1 MRWLSLPAMALV
13 VVAPA
18 LGTLP
23 NLLGASL
30 PSRQDTAGETV
41 VGPPA
46 AQEPPAVPDTEAAAS
61 LRVPVD
67 SEAGPAAGRVEYSAG
82 ALGFAALL
90 VVLLGFLFFMLLGW
104 SHRLDQASYLG
115 NVYEESVEDFEYK
128 RLAVT
133 PTEKWERS
141 EYHREIASD
150 PAWLAKHPEPTR
162 PEGLEGWYRDPWSAG
177 TRPPG
182 LGEGTGGLVGDAPS
196 EEVRRKQQDYN
207 RAMREWEGLVR
218 AEAHARYRRDLDK
231 ARERAKQRAALA
243 TSVDLAALRGRGAEF
258 VLEFT
263 TVVVIIFAAVVLGV
277 LRVLGTEQI
286 GTLLAAIAGYVLGR
300 ATTRARDG
308 GGRLP
313 ARDERAL
320 SGEGAKA

>member
-1 MRWLSLPAMALV
+1 MRWLCIPAMALV
-13 VVAPA
+13 LAAPA
-18 LGTLP
+18 PGTSP
-23 NLLGASL
+23 NLLAASVPSLQDTATETTASL
-30 PSRQDTAGETV
+30 P
-41 VGPPA
+41 PA
-46 AQEPPAVPDTEAAAS
+46 EGSPAVRDTEAAAP
-61 LRVPVD
+61 LQVPGD
-67 SEAGPAAGRVEYSAG
+67 SAAAPTSGRVEYSAG

-133 PTEKWERS
+133 PTERWERN

-150 PAWLAKHPEPTR
+150 PAWREKHPEPTR
-162 PEGLEGWYRDPWSAG
+162 PEGVERWYRDPWSAG

-182 LGEGTGGLVGDAPS
+182 LGEGMGGLGGDAPS
-196 EEVRRKQQDYN
+196 EELRQKQQEYN
-207 RAMREWEGLVR
+207 RAMRQWEDMVR
-218 AEAHARYRRDLDK
+218 AEAHARYRNDLERARSR
-231 ARERAKQRAALA
+231 ARERAALA

-300 ATTRARDG
+300 ATTRTRDG
-308 GGRLP
+308 GGQAP
-313 ARDERAL
+313 ALGARMQP
-320 SGEGAKA
+320 GEGAKA